1 MHNDN
6 DDIDHQSG
14 LGTSGL
20 IVSALQSHFRA
31 KRDEAVANL
40 SIYVNRSAGIGD
52 HPNVL
57 KECTALIEQISSAE
71 ESLRTV
77 QSLFSRKSD
86 R

>member
-1 MHNDN
+1 MHDN
-6 DDIDHQSG
+6 KDFDSQSD

-52 HPNVL
+52 HPNIL
-57 KECTALIEQISSAE
+57 RECTVLIEQISSAE

-77 QSLFSRKSD
+77 QTLFSRKSD

>member
-1 MHNDN
+1 MNDAEQTDAN
-6 DDIDHQSG
+6 

-40 SIYVNRSAGIGD
+40 SIYVNRSAGIGE
-52 HPNVL
+52 HPNIL
-57 KECTALIEQISSAE
+57 KECALLVEQISSAE

-77 QSLFSRKSD
+77 QSLFSRKAAQ
-86 R
+86 